1 MSNGNT
7 NQNSVPTRFTTG
19 KVRLTYAFIWS
30 PRSNADDATST
41 EDKDKKKYGTSL
53 LIPKGDTT
61 TLNNLNMAIQH
72 AFVAGQKKGYWGANV
87 PVKFKLPLR
96 DGDVEAPEK
105 GEEYLGHW
113 FLNASSTRQPRIVDI
128 NRQDILTESEV
139 YSGCFARVVLN
150 LFPFNN
156 SGNKGIGCG
165 LEVIQKLSDG
175 EPLGGAPVDLE
186 AALGNWDDGSGDLPF
201 PGEPGYDG
209 PMPASMQGQGYPPQQ
224 QAPMNQMGYSAPPQ
238 QGYPQ
243 QQQGYPQQAGY
254 PTQQQAYGGY
264 PQGVSGSILPQQSPG
279 YPQQGQAAPPMQQA
293 GGYPIQMPGIPGNMP
308 DHFAAGVDAAG
319 QKIGNVFGDEMKGK
333 VA

>member
-1 MSNGNT
+1 MSNGNN

-30 PRSNADDATST
+30 PRSGTDDETSA
-41 EDKDKKKYGTSL
+41 EDKDKKKYSTSL
-53 LIPKGDTT
+53 LIPKGDSTT
-61 TLNNLNMAIQH
+61 INNLNMAMNH
-72 AFVAGQKKGYWGANV
+72 AFVAGQKKGYWGANA
-87 PVKFKLPLR
+87 PGKFKLPLR
-96 DGDVEAPEK
+96 DGDAEAAEK
-105 GEEYLGHW
+105 GEEYAGHW
-113 FLNASSTRQPRIVDI
+113 FLNASSIRQPRIVDI
-128 NRQDILTESEV
+128 NRQDIITESEV

-156 SGNKGIGCG
+156 RGNKGIGCG
-165 LEVIQKLSDG
+165 LEVIQKLADG

-209 PMPASMQGQGYPPQQ
+209 PMPEYMQGQGYPPQQ
-224 QAPMNQMGYSAPPQ
+224 QVPMNQANYPPQ
-238 QGYPQ
+238 QYNPQQPGYPAQ
-243 QQQGYPQQAGY
+243 PQV
-254 PTQQQAYGGY
+254 YGGY
-264 PQGVSGSILPQQSPG
+264 TQEAPGSILPPQSPG
-279 YPQQGQAAPPMQQA
+279 YPLQGQAAPPMQQP